1 MRAVDGLK
9 WWPLGR
15 NTVGESWR
23 RSGISGC
30 TIGIKK
36 LGRLLVASRAV
47 AHGCDP
53 SV

>member
-1 MRAVDGLK
+1 MRAVDGLE

-15 NTVGESWR
+15 NTVGEPWR
-23 RSGISGC
+23 RSGIIGG
-30 TIGIKK
+30 TIGVEKF
-36 LGRLLVASRAV
+36 GRLLVESRAV

>member
-15 NTVGESWR
+15 NTVGEPWR
-23 RSGISGC
+23 GSGIIGG
-30 TIGIKK
+30 TIGVEE
-36 LGRLLVASRAV
+36 LGLLLVEGRAV